1 MDDVSLLVSSEIDSS
16 DSQSKSGEVLVNDE
30 ICVFCR
36 NDELNQGRDCNSS
49 VLEWHDERES
59 SSDNGGER
67 NEVVVG
73 DVSGIKHLSPLING
87 LLREHVDQVVGD
99 LDGGLVSG
107 GSAEFCEDRR
117 LRKVTD

>member
-1 MDDVSLLVSSEIDSS
+1 MDDISLLVSSEIDSC

-30 ICVFCR
+30 VCVFYG
-36 NDELNQGRDCNSS
+36 NDELNSSRDCNSS

-59 SSDNGGER
+59 SSDDGGER
-67 NEVVVG
+67 DEVVVR

-87 LLREHVDQVVGD
+87 FLREHVDQVVGD
-99 LDGGLVSG
+99 LDGGFVSG
-107 GSAEFCEDRR
+107 GSAQFCEDGR